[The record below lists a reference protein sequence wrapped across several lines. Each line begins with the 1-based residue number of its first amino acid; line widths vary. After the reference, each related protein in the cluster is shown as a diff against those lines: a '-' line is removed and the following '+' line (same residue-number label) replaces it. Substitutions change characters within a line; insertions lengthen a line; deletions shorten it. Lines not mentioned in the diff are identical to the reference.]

1 MEEPEFPINEFPI
14 LDDRWLEEQARQNS
28 FVDLPQ
34 KEHQDNRQENT
45 QQNTNLSNQITVQA
59 GNGMNAISQ
68 VAGTENRSVH
78 SR

>member
-34 KEHQDNRQENT
+34 KEYQDNRQENT
-45 QQNTNLSNQITVQA
+45 QQNTNLSNQITIQA
-59 GNGMNAISQ
+59 GNRMNTSSPIS
-68 VAGTENRSVH
+68 AKR
-78 SR
+78 